1 MVTGAAP
8 GGNEADRAVVRGSAS
23 RWRLRQPAEHLERAW
38 RAAGLWSEETL
49 GSTIDDRLSR
59 YSDRPFTFRSE
70 VRPWR
75 GTYGEIRGLALRAA
89 EGLARRGVKSGDI
102 VAFQLPNWV
111 EAAIHLLRR
120 DLPRRPHR
128 ADRAHLW
135 AEGGRLHPPAHRGG
149 RLRDGGP
156 LRPHRLPRPAPGG
169 PIRGP
174 GPRARAGR
182 GRRPDA
188 RRNRAV
194 CGAARGPRARQTG
207 LGRSLRPRPGG
218 LHLRHDV
225 RSQGGRPLR
234 PDAPRAR
241 SATSR

>member
-1 MVTGAAP
+1 MVTQAAP

-59 YSDRPFTFRSE
+59 YFDRPFTFRSE

-111 EAAIHLLRR
+111 EAAITFYAVTYLDALIVPIVHTYGPKEVAYILQRTEVDVFVTADRFGHTDYLDQLPAVRSGVPGLEHVLVVGDGPTPAGTEPFAALLEAPELANRIGAI
-120 DLPRRPHR
+120 PAAPSWWPTPPARRPI
-128 ADRAHLW
+128 
-135 AEGGRLHPPAHRGG
+135 PRGSST
-149 RLRDGGP
+149 
-156 LRPHRLPRPAPGG
+156 A
-169 PIRGP
+169 
-174 GPRARAGR
+174 
-182 GRRPDA
+182 
-188 RRNRAV
+188 
-194 CGAARGPRARQTG
+194 T
-207 LGRSLRPRPGG
+207 GRSSR
-218 LHLRHDV
+218 
-225 RSQGGRPLR
+225 
-234 PDAPRAR
+234 R